1 MKMENGRVDLCV
13 LVCLWT
19 CLSCFLHFWLH
30 LLRAQKM
37 MSDETGRM
45 MAMEPRTLDKLAQG
59 PIDEDIAVIT
69 SQPVLLKH
77 CVSRFFLA
85 TELLTGTSL
94 DIVLNGGATA
104 P

>member
-1 MKMENGRVDLCV
+1 
-13 LVCLWT
+13 
-19 CLSCFLHFWLH
+19 
-30 LLRAQKM
+30 M
-37 MSDETGRM
+37 MLDETGRM